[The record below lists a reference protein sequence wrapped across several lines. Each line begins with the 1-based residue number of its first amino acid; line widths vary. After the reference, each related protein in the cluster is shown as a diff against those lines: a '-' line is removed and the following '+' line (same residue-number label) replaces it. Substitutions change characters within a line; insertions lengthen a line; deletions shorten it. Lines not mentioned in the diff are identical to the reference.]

1 MSCQQHKLTKTSLKE
16 LNKLVGP
23 HGYQG
28 TRGPCGSTGS
38 CGPEGLLCSV

>member
-1 MSCQQHKLTKTSLKE
+1 MTCQQHKLTKTSLKE

-23 HGYQG
+23 HGHQG
-28 TRGPCGSTGS
+28 TRGPTGS